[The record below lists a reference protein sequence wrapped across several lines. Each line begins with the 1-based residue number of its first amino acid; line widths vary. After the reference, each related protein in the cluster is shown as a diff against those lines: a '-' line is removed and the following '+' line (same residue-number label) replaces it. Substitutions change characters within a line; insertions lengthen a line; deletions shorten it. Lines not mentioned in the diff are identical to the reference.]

1 MTYSTVSA
9 HQSMALDS
17 VRNDAYA
24 AAIRRRVT
32 GDSVVLD
39 LGAGLGIHGLLA
51 AAAGARR
58 VYMVEPETVIGV
70 AREIANDHAF
80 GDRIVTVAGKI
91 EDVDL
96 PEPVD
101 LIISVFTGDL
111 LFSEDL
117 LPSLFHARDKYLK
130 PAGHMIPKEAEL
142 VLVPISSEQFHAHQI
157 DIWSQPHLGLNFSA
171 ARKGAANG
179 LYWQRRGQ
187 HAMRRLAD
195 DQAIVRID
203 LTKAARAHCM
213 GRADYVTREAGDCH
227 GLLAWIRI
235 NLDGQ
240 WLTTDPEAPAL
251 HWSPVILPL
260 DPPLR
265 LSAGDRVSVE
275 LDRPEFGD
283 WTWTVETPAGRQ
295 RHSTFLERPWPIE
308 RLRALSSDYRPRLG
322 PEGEAALLALQMM
335 ASNQSNMEIAG
346 ELLKR
351 HSARW
356 ADVEQALAFV
366 RKLVARYGR

>member
-1 MTYSTVSA
+1 
-9 HQSMALDS
+9 MALDS
-17 VRNDAYA
+17 GRNEAYA

-32 GDSVVLD
+32 SDSVVLD

-51 AAAGARR
+51 ATAGARR
-58 VYMVEPETVIGV
+58 VYMVEPETVINV
-70 AREIANDHAF
+70 AREIANAHAF
-80 GDRIVTVAGKI
+80 GDRIVTMMGKI
-91 EDVDL
+91 EDVHL

-101 LIISVFTGDL
+101 LIISAFTGDL

-130 PAGHMIPKEAEL
+130 PAGHLIPNEAEL
-142 VLVPISSEQFHAHQI
+142 VLVPIASEQFHAHQI

-187 HAMRRLAD
+187 HVMRRLAD

-203 LTKAARAHCM
+203 LTRAARAHCL
-213 GRADYVTREAGDCH
+213 GRAIYLVREAGDCH

-240 WLTTDPEAPAL
+240 WLTTDPEAAAL

-260 DPPLR
+260 DPPMR
-265 LSAGDRVSVE
+265 LAAGDRVSVE
-275 LDRPEFGD
+275 LDRPECGD

-308 RLRALSSDYRPRLG
+308 RLRALSPDYKPRLG
-322 PEGEAALLALQMM
+322 AEGEAALHALQMM
-335 ASNQSNMEIAG
+335 ASNMTNREIAS
-346 ELLKR
+346 ELLKC
-351 HSARW
+351 HSTKW
-356 ADVEQALAFV
+356 ADGEQAMAFV

>member
-1 MTYSTVSA
+1 
-9 HQSMALDS
+9 MALDQ

-24 AAIRRRVT
+24 RAIGRRVT
-32 GDSVVLD
+32 RDSVVLD

-58 VYMVEPETVIGV
+58 VYMVEPEPVINV
-70 AREIANDHAF
+70 AREIADAHAF
-80 GDRIVTVAGKI
+80 GDRIVTLTGKI
-91 EDVDL
+91 EDLEL
-96 PEPVD
+96 PEPAD

-130 PAGHMIPKEAEL
+130 PGGRMIPEEAEL
-142 VLVPISSEQFHAHQI
+142 VLVPVCAEEFHAKEL

-171 ARKGAANG
+171 ARKCAANG

-187 HAMRRLAD
+187 YAMQRLAD
-195 DQAIVRID
+195 PLVISRID
-203 LTKAARAHCM
+203 LTQAPKADCK
-213 GRADYVTREAGDCH
+213 GRAEYTVRQDDDCH

-235 NLDGQ
+235 NLDGE
-240 WLTTDPEAPAL
+240 WLTTDPEDPPV

-265 LSAGDRVSVE
+265 LAAGDTVSVE
-275 LDRPEFGD
+275 LDRPQFGD
-283 WTWTVETPAGRQ
+283 WTWTIQAPAGRQ
-295 RHSTFLERPWPIE
+295 RHSTFLERPWTLE
-308 RLRALSSDYRPRLG
+308 RMQALSPEHKPRLG
-322 PEGEAALLALQMM
+322 AEGEAALLSLTMM
-335 ASNQSNMEIAG
+335 ESNVSNIDIG
-346 ELLKR
+346 RELLKR
-351 HSARW
+351 HSARF
-356 ADVEQALAFV
+356 ADEEQALAFV